1 MAGNS
6 TSIFGNY
13 GSANGIE
20 GLASSNPNM
29 RGGRR
34 RRTRR
39 HRGSRRRHHR
49 SRKSSSN
56 KGFFGLFR

>member
-1 MAGNS
+1 MAGNN
-6 TSIFGNY
+6 TSSLGNY
-13 GSANGIE
+13 ANAE
-20 GLASSNPNM
+20 GRM
-29 RGGRR
+29 MKGGFALGGGR

-49 SRKSSSN
+49 SRKSSSG